1 MRWLALVF
9 GFILVSLLAAPL
21 WAGQL
26 VGEDPQEALVRQI
39 AVQLRCPV
47 CQSENILDSHS
58 GTAREML
65 DLVREQVAAGQG
77 ESEIKTFFRSRY
89 GDYVLL
95 SPPTTGPGAVIWLIP
110 GLLALGGAALAIL
123 LIRGMRRESLE
134 PPREGELLTEARLE
148 ELEP

>member
-1 MRWLALVF
+1 MRLFIAIALICMA
-9 GFILVSLLAAPL
+9 GPL

-26 VGEDPQEALVRQI
+26 VDEAPQEARI
-39 AVQLRCPV
+39 RAVAMQLRCPV

-65 DLVREQVAAGQG
+65 DLVREQAAEGR
-77 ESEIKTFFRSRY
+77 SNAEIMAFFQSRY

-95 SPPTTGPGAVIWLIP
+95 APPASGPGAVIWFIP
-110 GLLALGGAALAIL
+110 ALLALGGVGLGL
-123 LIRGMRRESLE
+123 WLIARLRVQRA
-134 PPREGELLTEARLE
+134 PPAEGALLTETRLE

>member
-1 MRWLALVF
+1 MRFLIAIAVICLA
-9 GFILVSLLAAPL
+9 GPL

-26 VGEDPQEALVRQI
+26 VDEAPQEARI
-39 AVQLRCPV
+39 RAVAMQLRCPV

-65 DLVREQVAAGQG
+65 DLVREQAAEGR
-77 ESEIKTFFRSRY
+77 SNAEIMAFFQSRY

-95 SPPTTGPGAVIWLIP
+95 APPASGPGAVIWLIP
-110 GLLALGGAALAIL
+110 ALLAVGGMGLGLWLVVQLRAKREPLAEGAIL
-123 LIRGMRRESLE
+123 
-134 PPREGELLTEARLE
+134 TETRLE